1 MRERGLCPFFCLL
14 LHCMEERRIV
24 VTCVPYLAD
33 VLEKEIRALGYPVI
47 NKENKAV
54 TVKGDMTDVMK
65 LNYYLRC
72 ANRVLYHFHSFKAAD
87 PGKLKKHAEQLEWEQ
102 FMAPDVYF
110 SVDSFVKNKFIKDTR
125 YANLVIKDAIAD
137 RFKKKFGK
145 RPDSGPNKDNI
156 VIFMYWVGDDVRLY
170 FDTSGATLSKHGYRV
185 NPWKAPM
192 QENLAAAVVYTTEW
206 DGMSHFINPMCGS
219 GTLAIEA
226 AWMAYGI
233 YPGRLRDHY
242 AFKKMRGFDMSSW
255 LEIKR
260 DALSKG
266 KTVKSRF
273 RIIATDRSTGA
284 VAAARQNARNAGVDH
299 LIEFEVCDFRETK
312 IPPEGPGVVV
322 MNPEYGK
329 RMGEKSQLEQVY
341 EQIGD
346 FFKKKC
352 AGYKGYIF
360 TGEPE
365 LAKKVGLRTN
375 RRVPFLS
382 AKIESRLL
390 EYIIYTGSIK

>member
-1 MRERGLCPFFCLL
+1 
-14 LHCMEERRIV
+14 MEKRRIV
-24 VTCVPYLAD
+24 VTCLPYLAD
-33 VLEKEIRALGYPVI
+33 VLEKEILALGYQI
-47 NKENKAV
+47 LDKEKKAV

-72 ANRVLYHFHSFKAAD
+72 ANRVLYHFSSLKASG
-87 PGKLKKHAEQLEWEQ
+87 PGRLKKLTEELEWEQ
-102 FMAPDVYF
+102 FMEPDVYF
-110 SVDSFVKNKFIKDTR
+110 SVDSFVKNKMIRDTR

-137 RFKKKFGK
+137 RFRKRFGK
-145 RPDSGPNKDNI
+145 RPDSGPGREGV
-156 VIFMYWVGDDVRLY
+156 VIFLYWVDDEVKLY

-192 QENLAAAVVYTTEW
+192 QENLAAAVIYSTAW

-233 YPGRLRDHY
+233 YPGRLREHY
-242 AFKKMRGFDMSSW
+242 AFKQMRGFDMESW

-260 DALSKG
+260 DAMAAGKSGKG
-266 KTVKSRF
+266 RF
-273 RIIATDRSTGA
+273 RIIATDRSAGA
-284 VAAARQNARNAGVDH
+284 VAAARQNARKAGVDN

-312 IPPEGPGVVV
+312 IPEGGPGVVV

-329 RMGEKSQLEQVY
+329 RMGEKDHLEQLY

-352 AGYKGYIF
+352 EGYKGYVF
-360 TGEPE
+360 TGEPD
-365 LAKKVGLRTN
+365 LAKKIGLRTS
-375 RRVPFLS
+375 RRIPFLS

-390 EYIIYTGSIK
+390 EYIIYAGSQK